1 MAEVLRY
8 LGVCEE
14 NEFAESPAP
23 AAVIHVDI
31 ASASLDVPGDTEM
44 IYGGGL
50 SRGPYIHRP
59 GFYSPSGDI
68 VYAFDIRTI
77 GFLLKWALGG
87 YSFGA
92 GSPLNTHTI
101 YGSSKNIL
109 DSFCAR
115 LGKDVFE
122 HVFSGCVIN
131 TLTLKVEGA
140 YCELTAAIIAAKDA
154 KATLKT
160 LADLLLPDEY
170 PLAFHEVTAKIAT
183 VDQSAKIKSL
193 NIEIANNLSAEAGRT
208 IGSRHPRLIR
218 AGERTVTVSKTLM
231 FDETD
236 ELERYWGGVAGP
248 SILGG
253 TEFEIEINFDAG
265 DDGSLKI
272 DLPRFIYTAVG
283 QKPSGRDEQVQT
295 TTGRAFLPKEIVE
308 ETDTDIVATLENK
321 EESME
326 LIQS

>member
-1 MAEVLRY
+1 MQNVLRY
-8 LGVCEE
+8 LGICEE
-14 NEFAESPAP
+14 ISFAESPAP
-23 AAVIHVDI
+23 AAIIHMDI

-50 SRGPYIHRP
+50 SRGPHIHRP
-59 GFYSPSGDI
+59 GFYAPSGDI

-87 YSFGA
+87 YSFA
-92 GSPLNTHTI
+92 TGSPLNTHTI

-115 LGKDVFE
+115 VGKDLFE

-140 YCELTAAIIAAKDA
+140 YCELTASIMAAKDA
-154 KATLKT
+154 KATLKA
-160 LADLLLPDEY
+160 LADLLLPTEY

-193 NIEIANNLSAEAGRT
+193 NIEISNNLSIESGKT
-208 IGSRHPRLIR
+208 IGSRYPRLIR

-236 ELERYWGGVAGP
+236 ELERYWGGASEP

-253 TEFEIEINFDAG
+253 TEFALEINFSAG
-265 DDGSLKI
+265 VDGSLKI
-272 DLPRFIYTAVG
+272 DLPRFIYTAMG
-283 QKPSGRDEQVQT
+283 QKPSGRDEQEQT
-295 TTGRAFLPKEIVE
+295 TSGRAFLPEEIVE
-308 ETDTDIVATLENK
+308 ETDTDIVATLQNK
-321 EESME
+321 EDSME
-326 LIQS
+326 LGS